1 MVNIAQMMKQAQAM
15 QKKML
20 DAQEELAKK
29 EYSGTAG
36 GGVVNITLN
45 GKGDIIKIK
54 IAKEMLNP
62 EEGEILEDLI
72 VASFNDAKKKQS
84 EDAESN
90 FSGMMGGMNLPAGLK
105 FPF

>member
-36 GGVVNITLN
+36 GGAVTITLN
-45 GKGDIIKIK
+45 GKGDILKIK
-54 IAKEMLNP
+54 ISKEMLNP

-72 VASFNDAKKKQS
+72 VAAFNDAKKKQA